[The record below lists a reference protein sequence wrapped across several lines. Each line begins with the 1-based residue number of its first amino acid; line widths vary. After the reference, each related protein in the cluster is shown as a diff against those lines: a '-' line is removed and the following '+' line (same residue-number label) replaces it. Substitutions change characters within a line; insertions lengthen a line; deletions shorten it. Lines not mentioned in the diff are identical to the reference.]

1 MAINE
6 ADVIKV
12 TDLLREHLFDFVIA
26 GGYCRD
32 KILGREPKDL
42 DIVVFNYHAKDTAE
56 ALFTNQLFDRLG
68 KLTTVELYSHY
79 DGALDKRVQGILKL
93 PEMKIDIIFY
103 VEQYKTAHQVIYDF
117 DCNINQF
124 YIPSSIPNFDEGHH
138 TLDLSKIEHI
148 DGNLDRFTMRAEGRC
163 CERLEA
169 NWERYLAYQDMLAD
183 GKPVPYIRPV

>member
-42 DIVVFNYHAKDTAE
+42 DIVVFNYNPSDYAE
-56 ALFTNQLFDRLG
+56 SVLFGKLFD
-68 KLTTVELYSHY
+68 KLRTFTSADEY
-79 DGALDKRVQGILKL
+79 DQYEGVPDKRVYDVIKL

-103 VEQYKTAHQVIYDF
+103 VEQYKTAHQVIHNF
-117 DCNINQF
+117 DSNINQF
-124 YIPSSIPNFDEGHH
+124 YIPSSIPNFDEGHP

>member
-6 ADVIKV
+6 SDVIKV
-12 TDLLREHLFDFVIA
+12 TDLLRGHLFDFVIA

-32 KILGREPKDL
+32 KILGREPKDV
-42 DIVVFNYHAKDTAE
+42 DIVVFNYHPQDIAE
-56 ALFTNQLFDRLG
+56 AMFTSQLFDKLG
-68 KLTTVELYSHY
+68 ELTAVELYSHY
-79 DGALDKRVQGILKL
+79 DGALDERVHGVLKL
-93 PEMKIDIIFY
+93 PEMNIDIIFY
-103 VEQYKTAHQVIYDF
+103 VEQYRTSQQVIHDF

-124 YIPSSIPNFDEGHH
+124 YIPSSIPNFDEGHPV
-138 TLDLSKIEHI
+138 LDLSKIAHI

-183 GKPVPYIRPV
+183 GKPVPYVTPY